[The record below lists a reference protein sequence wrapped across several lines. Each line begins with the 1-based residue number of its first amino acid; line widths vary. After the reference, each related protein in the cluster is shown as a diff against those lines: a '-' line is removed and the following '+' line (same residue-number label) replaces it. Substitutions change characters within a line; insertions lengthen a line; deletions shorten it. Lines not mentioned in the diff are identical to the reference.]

1 MSKFYFKE
9 EQRFNR
15 PVGWAIFIVL
25 FSTAMIPFVIGI
37 NQQLIQGEPWGD
49 NPMSDTGLI
58 VSAVLVFLL
67 MIGLVFLFVKIRLI
81 VEVQKDG
88 IRYSYHPLINKK
100 RNLLKNRID
109 SFELRKYRPVM
120 EYGGW
125 GVKIGSKKWGK
136 AYNVYGN
143 IGMQFYL
150 KDGTKILF
158 GTQRGEAFRRAVQK
172 MMEDRTF

>member
-1 MSKFYFKE
+1 MSKPYFKE

-15 PVGWAIFIVL
+15 PLGWVIFIVL
-25 FSTAMIPFVIGI
+25 FSSAMIPFVIGI

-49 NPMSDTGLI
+49 NPMSDKGLI
-58 VSAVLVFLL
+58 VSAILVFLL
-67 MIGLVFLFVKIRLI
+67 MIGLVFLFVKLRLI
-81 VEVQKDG
+81 VEVKEDG
-88 IRYSYHPLINKK
+88 IRYSYPPVINKK

-109 SFELRKYRPVM
+109 SFKLRKYRPVM

-125 GVKIGSKKWGK
+125 GVMTGSQKWGK

-143 IGMQFYL
+143 IGMQLYL

-158 GTQRGEAFRRAVQK
+158 GTQRGEAFQRAVQK